1 MTRDAPLLGIA
12 LMLGFCVLAPLP
24 DAMAK
29 LIGDAVPLGQLL
41 LVRFAVQALLL
52 WPIYRRGKQRVSLS
66 PRLLGLLTWR
76 TVLQIAGFGTLV
88 FSLRYLPLADA
99 IAIAY
104 VMPFFML
111 LLGWLVLKEQVGPRR
126 VAACVVGFGGTLLVV
141 QPSFAAVGGWALLP
155 LLVAVFFSL
164 FMLVTR
170 QISREIDPIPL
181 QAITGVIG
189 TALLFP
195 IVVYADGTGWAELD
209 PIAPA
214 WRETVLLVLVGLFAT
229 ASHLMIAGS
238 LRFAPAATVAPMQ
251 YLEIPFATFYGWVFF
266 AQFPNG
272 LALAGIVVVMSAGLY
287 IIWRER
293 TAQLSSTRQSP
304 PGVPPAAG

>member
-1 MTRDAPLLGIA
+1 M
-12 LMLGFCVLAPLP
+12 
-24 DAMAK
+24 
-29 LIGDAVPLGQLL
+29 
-41 LVRFAVQALLL
+41 
-52 WPIYRRGKQRVSLS
+52 
-66 PRLLGLLTWR
+66 
-76 TVLQIAGFGTLV
+76 
-88 FSLRYLPLADA
+88 
-99 IAIAY
+99 
-104 VMPFFML
+104 
-111 LLGWLVLKEQVGPRR
+111 
-126 VAACVVGFGGTLLVV
+126 
-141 QPSFAAVGGWALLP
+141 GGWALLP